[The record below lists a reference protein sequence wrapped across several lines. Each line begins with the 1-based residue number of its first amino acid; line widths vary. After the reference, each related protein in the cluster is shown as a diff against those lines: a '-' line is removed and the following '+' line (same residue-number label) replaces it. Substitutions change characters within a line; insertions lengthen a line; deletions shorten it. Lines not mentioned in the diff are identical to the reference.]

1 MSNNPL
7 SDKSLFLIRAEALD
21 SLVSTFSIRTVR
33 LLSQIVDATRGGMFD
48 LQTRV
53 CLRHAATRLFP
64 GEDPST
70 LQTIFKCSASSWP
83 EVSKLPGWAE
93 VEQDLLAV
101 AALVRDDLF
110 PQPSQILKALTGCS
124 YSAYVKQIEPI
135 VRDAAAGH
143 IKSMAV
149 LSYLATV
156 LERDVPA
163 LVQPAWD
170 LLKELRELL
179 GVGAE
184 GFLSTF
190 VDPRQLM
197 LTDPRYAAAA
207 MLAEDCGMQ
216 MDDPLAVAD
225 VAEPADPL
233 ADSKS
238 FNGYGPA
245 QDPAALEFRL
255 TLAPELAEDCLGIF
269 GATEVEVI
277 CTTAVPNYVKP
288 TKDFEVDRCRHL
300 LAVLKANGAAGAEGL
315 LADLGFTEVKVVA
328 TFLTETQPE
337 VEDV

>member
-7 SDKSLFLIRAEALD
+7 SDKSLFLIRAEALN
-21 SLVSTFSIRTVR
+21 SLVSTPSQQAGSSHTIR
-33 LLSQIVDATRGGMFD
+33 LLGKITNATCGVQADR
-48 LQTRV
+48 QTMT
-53 CLRHAATRLFP
+53 CLHHAATRLFP

-93 VEQDLLAV
+93 VEQGLLAV
-101 AALVRDDLF
+101 ASLVRDDLF
-110 PQPSQILKALTGCS
+110 PQPGQILKALTECS
-124 YSAYVKQIEPI
+124 LSHYAKQIEPI
-135 VRDAAAGH
+135 VRDAGAGH

-163 LVQPAWD
+163 VAQPAKA
-170 LLKELRELL
+170 LHKELCELL
-179 GVGAE
+179 GVDAGTAI
-184 GFLSTF
+184 STF
-190 VDPRQLM
+190 VDPRELLM
-197 LTDPRYAAAA
+197 TEPRYAAAA
-207 MLAEDCGMQ
+207 QL
-216 MDDPLAVAD
+216 VAASKEGEVND
-225 VAEPADPL
+225 QQPH
-233 ADSKS
+233 SKS

-245 QDPAALEFRL
+245 QDPVALEFRL

-277 CTTAVPNYVKP
+277 CTTAVPNYVTP
-288 TKDFEVDRCRHL
+288 TKDFETDRCRHL

-337 VEDV
+337 VLEDV

>member
-1 MSNNPL
+1 MSNNPV

-21 SLVSTFSIRTVR
+21 SLVSKFSIRTVR
-33 LLSQIVDATRGGMFD
+33 VLSQIVDATRGGMFD

-93 VEQDLLAV
+93 VEQGLLAV
-101 AALVRDDLF
+101 ASLVRDDLF
-110 PQPSQILKALTGCS
+110 PQPSQILRALTECS
-124 YSAYVKQIEPI
+124 LSHYAKQIEPI
-135 VRDAAAGH
+135 VRDAGAGH

-149 LSYLATV
+149 VCYLATV

-163 LVQPAWD
+163 VAHPA
-170 LLKELRELL
+170 KELHKKLCQLL
-179 GVGAE
+179 EVDAGTAI
-184 GFLSTF
+184 STF
-190 VDPRQLM
+190 VDPRELLM
-197 LTDPRYAAAA
+197 TEPRYAAAA
-207 MLAEDCGMQ
+207 QLAATCSPQ
-216 MDDPLAVAD
+216 VAASKEGEVND
-225 VAEPADPL
+225 QQPH
-233 ADSKS
+233 SKS

-245 QDPAALEFRL
+245 HAQDPATLEFRL

-277 CTTAVPNYVKP
+277 CTTAVPNYVTP
-288 TKDFEVDRCRHL
+288 TKDFETDRCRHL

>member
-7 SDKSLFLIRAEALD
+7 SDKSLFLIRADALD

-93 VEQDLLAV
+93 VEQGLLAV
-101 AALVRDDLF
+101 ASLVRDDLF
-110 PQPSQILKALTGCS
+110 PQPGQILKALTECS
-124 YSAYVKQIEPI
+124 LSHYAKQIEPI
-135 VRDAAAGH
+135 VRDAGAGH

-149 LSYLATV
+149 VCHLATV

-163 LVQPAWD
+163 VAHPA
-170 LLKELRELL
+170 KELHKKLCQLLEVDAGESLGALVDPRELL
-179 GVGAE
+179 MTE
-184 GFLSTF
+184 
-190 VDPRQLM
+190 
-197 LTDPRYAAAA
+197 PRYAAAA
-207 MLAEDCGMQ
+207 QLAATCSPQ
-216 MDDPLAVAD
+216 VA
-225 VAEPADPL
+225 ASKKGKANDPL

-255 TLAPELAEDCLGIF
+255 TLAPELAEDCRGIF

-277 CTTAVPNYVKP
+277 CTTAVPNYVTP

-328 TFLTETQPE
+328 TFLTQTQPE
-337 VEDV
+337 VIEDV

>member
-21 SLVSTFSIRTVR
+21 SLVSKFSIRTVR

-101 AALVRDDLF
+101 ASLVRDDLF
-110 PQPSQILKALTGCS
+110 PQPSQILRALTECS
-124 YSAYVKQIEPI
+124 LSHYAKQIEPI
-135 VRDAAAGH
+135 VRDAGAGH

-163 LVQPAWD
+163 VAHPA
-170 LLKELRELL
+170 KELHKKLCQLL
-179 GVGAE
+179 GVDAGTA
-184 GFLSTF
+184 LSTF
-190 VDPRQLM
+190 VDPRELLM
-197 LTDPRYAAAA
+197 TEPRYAAAA
-207 MLAEDCGMQ
+207 QLAATCSPQ
-216 MDDPLAVAD
+216 VAACKKGE
-225 VAEPADPL
+225 VNDPL

-245 QDPAALEFRL
+245 QDPVALEFRL

-277 CTTAVPNYVKP
+277 CTTAVPNYVTP
-288 TKDFEVDRCRHL
+288 TRDFEVDRCRHL
-300 LAVLKANGAAGAEGL
+300 LAVLKANGAAGAQGL

-337 VEDV
+337 EVEEDV